1 MHLNCNCLRTDTDL
15 MLILLSNSITLAEQE
30 KIRVFRLIVIDES
43 VNLADIE
50 IQFCDSY
57 RIII

>member
-1 MHLNCNCLRTDTDL
+1 MPQTVLRTDTDL

>member
-1 MHLNCNCLRTDTDL
+1 MPQTVLRTDTDL
-15 MLILLSNSITLAEQE
+15 MLILPSNSITLAEQE

>member
-1 MHLNCNCLRTDTDL
+1 MPQTVLRTDTDL
-15 MLILLSNSITLAEQE
+15 MLILLSNSITLVEQE